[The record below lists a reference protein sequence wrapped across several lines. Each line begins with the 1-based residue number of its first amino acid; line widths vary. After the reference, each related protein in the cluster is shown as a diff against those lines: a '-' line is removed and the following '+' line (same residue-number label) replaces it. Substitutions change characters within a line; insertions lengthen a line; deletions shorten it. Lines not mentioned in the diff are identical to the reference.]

1 MTLPADFEPAP
12 RDPGKLRRTAW
23 ILVGIMLVGGFL
35 ILRAYEKMSREQAA
49 DTRPAKIHQIRKE
62 RDLRVIRQDAKTADL
77 FDLRGKVFA
86 VNVVSLTNPDVG
98 RRSREVMKRLA
109 AKYQSTV
116 DFHLVSLVVDPPPT
130 AETSA
135 SLAKAAAESGM
146 TLPQWWLGTNDAPTL
161 HKFIKQEL
169 KANLFPHQED
179 GVWTFDTSIML
190 IDREG
195 HLRRAVVPQQ
205 RGGQPY
211 VATFDFDE
219 AASWDA
225 RGVKVKPDTEL
236 TNEAQLAQLLET
248 TIDTL
253 LAERPSPR

>member
-12 RDPGKLRRTAW
+12 RDPKKLRRTAW
-23 ILVGIMLVGGFL
+23 MLVGIMVVGGFL
-35 ILRAYEKMSREQAA
+35 ILKAYEKVSLEQAA

-62 RDLRVIRQDAKTADL
+62 RDLRVIRQDGKTADL
-77 FDLRGKVFA
+77 FDLRGKVC
-86 VNVVSLTNPDVG
+86 VLNVISLANPDVG
-98 RRSREVMKRLA
+98 RRSQEVMKRLA
-109 AKYQSTV
+109 AKYRTTA

-130 AETSA
+130 AETS
-135 SLAKAAAESGM
+135 STLARTAAAAGIS
-146 TLPQWWLGTNDAPTL
+146 LPQWWLATNDAPTL

-169 KANLFPHQED
+169 KANLFPNQED
-179 GVWTFDTSIML
+179 GVWVFDTSVVL

-195 HLRRAVVPQQ
+195 HLRRAVVPQK

-253 LAERPSPR
+253 LSERPESQ